1 MPSPSGCPGSG
12 TTAGPCFARRVDAL
26 LTSTLLAR
34 HGGAQD
40 EVSTVAWVLVRTVE
54 GLTVGYVLEKPP
66 ITREV
71 FADEV
76 TALVLGYLG
85 PTAG

>member
-1 MPSPSGCPGSG
+1 M
-12 TTAGPCFARRVDAL
+12 FARRVDAL

-54 GLTVGYVLEKPP
+54 GLTVGYVLEQPP
-66 ITREV
+66 ITREA

-76 TALVLGYLG
+76 ARAGPGLPGPDGRVSRTA
-85 PTAG
+85 A